1 MIIQPKGELCK
12 QNATA
17 AVFAV
22 RTTLKMRL
30 FTHLID
36 GARELV
42 YHICKH
48 VSNNAT
54 RADGCGLSPIR
65 GAPTAGKS
73 MDSEKIIAVT
83 EEYCAHNYHP
93 EEVVVSEARGARVR
107 DPEGREYYDM
117 LSAYSALNFG
127 HLHPEIVAAAKA
139 QLDKVTLTSRAFHNE
154 LLGEFCKRL
163 AELTGTEA
171 VLPMNTGAEAVETAL
186 KTARRY
192 GAFVKGVP
200 DGKQH
205 IICCEGNFH
214 GRTTTVISMS
224 ADPTARAGYAPFTE
238 GFTAVPYGDAE
249 AMERAFTPYTVA
261 VILEPI
267 QGEAGVIV
275 PPDGYLAEVR
285 RMCTEKGALMIADE
299 VQTGFARTGDMFS
312 CLHENV
318 RPDIYVLGKAL
329 GGGIMPVSAIASSR
343 EILGVFEPGSHGS
356 TFGGNP
362 LACAVALKAMEIL
375 VRDDYPAEARR
386 KGKIL
391 SDALRSIDNP
401 DIKEVRGRGLLVAV
415 EFFSSAAPYIKK
427 LVANGVLA
435 KDTHGNTI
443 RFAPPVNIPDDE
455 LDDAIERIKKALA

>member
-1 MIIQPKGELCK
+1 MLSTQQIIDKTNEL
-12 QNATA
+12 
-17 AVFAV
+17 
-22 RTTLKMRL
+22 
-30 FTHLID
+30 
-36 GARELV
+36 G
-42 YHICKH
+42 
-48 VSNNAT
+48 
-54 RADGCGLSPIR
+54 
-65 GAPTAGKS
+65 
-73 MDSEKIIAVT
+73 
-83 EEYCAHNYHP
+83 AHNYHP
-93 EEVVVSEARGARVR
+93 KDVVIVEADGVMVR
-107 DPEGREYYDM
+107 DPEGREYFDM

-127 HLHPEIVAAAKA
+127 HRHPEIIEAAKQ
-139 QLDKVTLTSRAFHNE
+139 QLDKVTLTSRAFHNSVLCDFYE
-154 LLGEFCKRL
+154 KLCG
-163 AELTGTEA
+163 LTGKEMI
-171 VLPMNTGAEAVETAL
+171 LPMNTGAEAVETAL
-186 KTARRY
+186 KTARRW
-192 GAFVKGVP
+192 GVEKKGVEN
-200 DGKQH
+200 GKQE
-205 IICCEGNFH
+205 IIVCENNFH
-214 GRTTTVISMS
+214 GRTIAIISFS
-224 ADPTARAGYAPFTE
+224 TDPDARINYGPYCP
-238 GFTAVPYGDAE
+238 GFKIVKYGDAKALEE
-249 AMERAFTPYTVA
+249 AITPNTVA
-261 VILEPI
+261 FLAEPI